1 MLALVV
7 LSAKEQNRLE
17 VESAKK
23 LGETALTVSKR
34 QIARNLKDYA
44 VWEDAYQHL
53 HVELDFDWAST
64 YGNVGANLFEGL
76 GYEMA
81 FVVNPSG
88 DSVYSVI
95 EGTADNADIYDFLPD
110 TLQGSISKA
119 AESTTPEVV
128 LTRFGPKIFQV
139 AATAILPPSVHASD
153 LPADQRSTLVFVK
166 ELNREFLAR
175 MSNEYLLRNLE
186 LVEDRDATTASIA
199 LVGSE
204 GQNLGNLAWTPEKPG
219 YNLLR
224 FQLPPLALLLLAL
237 AACTSLVV
245 RNARKSTMALEES
258 GAHA

>member
-1 MLALVV
+1 
-7 LSAKEQNRLE
+7 
-17 VESAKK
+17 
-23 LGETALTVSKR
+23 
-34 QIARNLKDYA
+34 
-44 VWEDAYQHL
+44 
-53 HVELDFDWAST
+53 
-64 YGNVGANLFEGL
+64 
-76 GYEMA
+76 MA